1 MTLYRY
7 KAVTPGGETLDGQMD
22 AASADEVI
30 AKVQEAGNI
39 PLSAIEA
46 DAAGGAGL
54 FAGLFSK
61 PDMNPKQVTAFTDQL
76 ATLMGAGQPLDRA
89 LQILLDMPE
98 SEKARKMIGRVRDQV
113 REGTSLSDAL
123 ESQHS
128 SFSRLYINMVRAG
141 EIGGTLERTLR
152 RLSEY
157 MDRSQKLRASVVSAM
172 IYPVI
177 LVIAVL
183 GAIFMLLMFVV
194 PQFVPM
200 FEEMGTELPLM
211 TRIVLVFGNVLAG
224 WWWLVIGGGI
234 AFAAWFKRQLTQ
246 PDTKRA
252 WDSRFLKMGLIG
264 SLFLRLDTARLAR
277 TLGTLLQSGVPLL
290 TGLSIA
296 RNVLS
301 NSVLAE
307 AVDEAAL
314 LVKTGDGL
322 GYALGQQKRFPKL
335 ALQMVAV
342 GEESG
347 ELDTML
353 LKVADVFDNE
363 TRASID
369 RLLAAMTPILT
380 LVMALV
386 VGLIMMAL
394 LLPIMTIMSSVGG

>member
-7 KAVTPGGETLDGQMD
+7 KAVTPGGETLDGQME
-22 AASADEVI
+22 AGSAEEVI
-30 AKVQEAGNI
+30 AKVQDAGNI

-54 FAGLFSK
+54 FAGLFRK
-61 PDMNPKQVTAFTDQL
+61 QDMTPKQITSFTDQL

-98 SEKARKMIGRVRDQV
+98 GEKARRLIARVRDMV
-113 REGTSLSDAL
+113 REGSSLSDAL
-123 ESQHS
+123 EAQHS

-152 RLSEY
+152 RLAEY
-157 MDRSQKLRASVVSAM
+157 MDRAQKLKSSVVSAM
-172 IYPVI
+172 IYPAI
-177 LVIAVL
+177 LVVAVL

-200 FEEMGTELPLM
+200 FEEMGTDLPLM
-211 TRIVLVFGNVLAG
+211 TRIVLAFGNLLAG
-224 WWWLVIGGGI
+224 WWWLLIGGI
-234 AFAAWFKRQLTQ
+234 VLLAVWFQRQLAQ
-246 PDTKRA
+246 PDSRRV
-252 WDSRFLKMGLIG
+252 WDRRFLKMGLIG

-301 NSVLAE
+301 NTVLAE
-307 AVDEAAL
+307 AVDEAAT

-322 GYALGQQKRFPKL
+322 AYALGQQKCFPKL
-335 ALQMVAV
+335 ALQMTAV

-347 ELDTML
+347 ELDGML
-353 LKVADVFDNE
+353 LKVAEVFDNE
-363 TRASID
+363 TKATID

-380 LVMALV
+380 LVMAVV

-394 LLPIMTIMSSVGG
+394 LLPIMTIMSTVGG

>member
-30 AKVQEAGNI
+30 IKVQEAGNI

-54 FAGLFSK
+54 FSGLFSK

-152 RLSEY
+152 RLAEY

-224 WWWLVIGGGI
+224 WWWLVIGGGV
-234 AFAAWFKRQLTQ
+234 AAAAWFKRQLTQ
-246 PDTKRA
+246 PDSKRA
-252 WDSRFLKMGLIG
+252 WDRRFLKMGLIG

-363 TRASID
+363 TKATID

-394 LLPIMTIMSSVGG
+394 LLPIMTIMSSVGA

>member
-1 MTLYRY
+1 MTMFRY
-7 KAVTPGGETLDGQMD
+7 KAVTPGGETLDGQME
-22 AASADEVI
+22 AGSADEVI
-30 AKVQEAGNI
+30 ARVQEAGNI

-54 FAGLFSK
+54 FAGLFRK
-61 PDMNPKQVTAFTDQL
+61 QDMNPKQITSFTDQL

-98 SEKARKMIGRVRDQV
+98 GDKAKRLIARVRDMV
-113 REGTSLSDAL
+113 REGSSLSDAL
-123 ESQHS
+123 EAQHS

-152 RLSEY
+152 RLAEY
-157 MDRSQKLRASVVSAM
+157 MDRAQKLKSSVVSAM

-211 TRIVLVFGNVLAG
+211 TKIVLAFGNLLAG
-224 WWWLVIGGGI
+224 WWWLLIGGI
-234 AFAAWFKRQLTQ
+234 VLLAVWFQRQLAQ
-246 PDTKRA
+246 PESRRA
-252 WDSRFLKMGLIG
+252 WDRRFLKMGLIG

-301 NSVLAE
+301 NTVLAE
-307 AVDEAAL
+307 AVDEAAA

-322 GYALGQQKRFPKL
+322 AYALGQQKCFPKL
-335 ALQMVAV
+335 ALQMIAV

-347 ELDTML
+347 ELDGML

-363 TRASID
+363 TKATID

-380 LVMALV
+380 LVMAVV

-394 LLPIMTIMSSVGG
+394 LLPIMTIMSTVGG

>member
-7 KAVTPGGETLDGQMD
+7 KAVTPGGETLDGQME

-30 AKVQEAGNI
+30 IKVQEAGNI

-46 DAAGGAGL
+46 DAAGDGSL

-61 PDMNPKQVTAFTDQL
+61 PDMNAKQVTSFTDQL

-98 SEKARKMIGRVRDQV
+98 GEKARKMIGRVRDQV

-123 ESQHS
+123 EAQHS

-152 RLSEY
+152 RLAEY
-157 MDRSQKLRASVVSAM
+157 MDRSQKLRASVISAM

-211 TRIVLVFGNVLAG
+211 TRIVLTFGNLLAG
-224 WWWLVIGGGI
+224 WWWLMIGGFV
-234 AFAAWFKRQLTQ
+234 ALAVWFKRQLTH
-246 PDTKRA
+246 PDSKRA
-252 WDSRFLKMGLIG
+252 WDKRFLKLGLIG

-363 TRASID
+363 TKATID

>member
-7 KAVTPGGETLDGQMD
+7 KAVTPGGETLDGQME

-30 AKVQEAGNI
+30 AKVQDAGNI
-39 PLSAIEA
+39 PLSAVEA
-46 DAAGGAGL
+46 DAAGSGGL
-54 FAGLFSK
+54 FAGLFRK
-61 PDMNPKQVTAFTDQL
+61 QDMSATQVTTFTDQL

-98 SEKARKMIGRVRDQV
+98 GEKAKRLIARVRDQV
-113 REGTSLSDAL
+113 REGSSLSDAL
-123 ESQHS
+123 ESQHG

-152 RLSEY
+152 RLAEY
-157 MDRSQKLRASVVSAM
+157 MDRAQKLKSSVVSAM

-183 GAIFMLLMFVV
+183 GAIFMLLLFVV

-211 TRIVLVFGNVLAG
+211 TRIVLAFGNLLAG
-224 WWWLVIGGGI
+224 WWWLLIGGVVLL
-234 AFAAWFKRQLTQ
+234 AVWFQRQLAQ
-246 PDTKRA
+246 PDTKRV
-252 WDSRFLKMGLIG
+252 WDARFLKMGMLG
-264 SLFLRLDTARLAR
+264 NLFLRLDTARLAR

-322 GYALGQQKRFPKL
+322 AYALGQQKRFPKL

-353 LKVADVFDNE
+353 LKVADVFDGE
-363 TRASID
+363 TKATID

-394 LLPIMTIMSSVGG
+394 LLPIMTIMSTVGG

>member
-7 KAVTPGGETLDGQMD
+7 KAVTPGGDTLDGQME
-22 AASADEVI
+22 AASAEEVI
-30 AKVQEAGNI
+30 AKVQDAGNI

-54 FAGLFSK
+54 FAGLFRK
-61 PDMNPKQVTAFTDQL
+61 QDMNPKQITSFTDQL

-98 SEKARKMIGRVRDQV
+98 GDKAKRLIARVRDMV
-113 REGTSLSDAL
+113 REGSSLSDAL
-123 ESQHS
+123 EAQHS

-152 RLSEY
+152 RLAEY
-157 MDRSQKLRASVVSAM
+157 MDRAQKLKSSVVSAM
-172 IYPVI
+172 IYPAI

-211 TRIVLVFGNVLAG
+211 TRIVLVSGNLLAG
-224 WWWLVIGGGI
+224 WWWLLIGGI
-234 AFAAWFKRQLTQ
+234 VLLAVWFQRQLAQ
-246 PDTKRA
+246 PDSRRV
-252 WDSRFLKMGLIG
+252 WDERFLKMGLLG

-301 NSVLAE
+301 NIVLAE
-307 AVDEAAL
+307 AVDEAAT

-322 GYALGQQKRFPKL
+322 AYALGQQKRFPKL
-335 ALQMVAV
+335 ALQMIAV

-347 ELDTML
+347 ELASML
-353 LKVADVFDNE
+353 LKVAEVFDNE
-363 TRASID
+363 TKATID

-380 LVMALV
+380 LVMAVV

-394 LLPIMTIMSSVGG
+394 LLPIMTIMSTVGG

>member
-7 KAVTPGGETLDGQMD
+7 KAVTPSGETLDGQME
-22 AASADEVI
+22 AGSAEEVI
-30 AKVQEAGNI
+30 ARVQDAGNI

-46 DAAGGAGL
+46 DAAAAGGLLGGL
-54 FAGLFSK
+54 LRK
-61 PDMNPKQVTAFTDQL
+61 QDMNPKQVTGFTDQL

-98 SEKARKMIGRVRDQV
+98 SEKARKLIGRVRDMV
-113 REGTSLSDAL
+113 REGSSLSDAL
-123 ESQHS
+123 EAQHS

-152 RLSEY
+152 RLAEY
-157 MDRSQKLRASVVSAM
+157 MDRAQKLKSSVVSAM

-211 TRIVLVFGNVLAG
+211 TRIVLAFGNLLAG
-224 WWWLVIGGGI
+224 WWWLLIGGI
-234 AFAAWFKRQLTQ
+234 VLLAVWFQRQLAQ
-246 PDTKRA
+246 PGSRRA
-252 WDSRFLKMGLIG
+252 WDERFLKLGLVG
-264 SLFLRLDTARLAR
+264 SLFLRLDTARLTR

-301 NSVLAE
+301 NTVLAE
-307 AVDEAAL
+307 AVDEAAT

-322 GYALGQQKRFPKL
+322 AYALGQQKRFPKL
-335 ALQMVAV
+335 ALQMIAV

-363 TRASID
+363 TKATID

-386 VGLIMMAL
+386 VGFIMMAL
-394 LLPIMTIMSSVGG
+394 LLPIMTIMSTVGG

>member
-7 KAVTPGGETLDGQMD
+7 KAVTPAGETLDGQMD

-30 AKVQEAGNI
+30 LKVQEAGNI

-46 DAAGGAGL
+46 DAAGGGDL

-152 RLSEY
+152 RLAEY

-183 GAIFMLLMFVV
+183 GAIFMLLLFVV

-200 FEEMGTELPLM
+200 FEEMGTELPFM
-211 TRIVLVFGNVLAG
+211 TRIVLAFGNLLAG
-224 WWWLVIGGGI
+224 WWWLLIGGFV
-234 AFAAWFKRQLTQ
+234 ALAVWFKRQLTQ
-246 PDTKRA
+246 PDSKRA
-252 WDSRFLKMGLIG
+252 WDGRFLKLGLIG

-363 TRASID
+363 TKATID

>member
-7 KAVTPGGETLDGQMD
+7 KAVTPSGETLEGQMD
-22 AASADEVI
+22 AASPDEVI
-30 AKVQEAGNI
+30 AKVQDAGNI
-39 PLSAIEA
+39 PLSAVEA
-46 DAAGGAGL
+46 DGAVGVGL
-54 FAGLFSK
+54 TALLRK
-61 PDMNPKQVTAFTDQL
+61 QAMNPKQVTAFTDQL

-89 LQILLDMPE
+89 MQILLELPE
-98 SEKARKMIGRVRDQV
+98 SEKARKLISRVRDQV
-113 REGTSLSDAL
+113 REGSSLSDAL
-123 ESQHS
+123 EAQHGA
-128 SFSRLYINMVRAG
+128 FSRLYINMVRAG

-152 RLSEY
+152 RLAEY
-157 MDRSQKLRASVVSAM
+157 MDRSQKLKSSVISAL
-172 IYPVI
+172 IYPAI
-177 LVIAVL
+177 LVLAVL

-200 FEEMGTELPLM
+200 FEDMGAQLPLM
-211 TRIVLVFGNVLAG
+211 TRVVLAFGNALTG
-224 WWWLVIGGGI
+224 YWWLLIGGVI
-234 AFAAWFKRQLTQ
+234 LFAVWFQRQLAQ
-246 PDTKRA
+246 PDSRRA
-252 WDSRFLKMGLIG
+252 WDERFLRMGLFG
-264 SLFLRLDTARLAR
+264 TLFLRLDTARLAR

-290 TGLSIA
+290 TALTIA

-307 AVDEAAL
+307 AVDEATH

-353 LKVADVFDNE
+353 LKVADTFDAE
-363 TRASID
+363 TRATID
-369 RLLAAMTPILT
+369 RLLAALTPILT
-380 LVMALV
+380 LIMALV

-394 LLPIMTIMSSVGG
+394 LLPIMTIMSTVGA